1 MKLTRQQLYD
11 KVWEKGTSALQKELD
26 LSYVELKKMCE
37 DLNIP
42 RPSSAYWSALNFGK
56 KIEKT
61 ALSASTKVV
70 PDEVE
75 TDEYKKKKTR
85 GIPTKTKEKTVDSV
99 ASSKDEYS
107 VASKEK
113 EQIKVK
119 TPHNDGVVQKE
130 TEVSTNDEIFKV
142 PEILY
147 AKDPIIF
154 DTIAKQREKVFES
167 EHSWDTK
174 NPFKCKA
181 ENYLD
186 MSVSKDSFDRAIR
199 IFYTII
205 RAARFFGYDIDT
217 KHKKGD
223 YGRYEGGTFF
233 IVNGQRIQVD
243 LIEQNR
249 RVKNEKENYTTY
261 DYVPSGDLKFRI
273 LAKYSSWNKEIKE
286 TKSTRLEDK
295 IETIIRAL
303 EEYADRQIEEERQ
316 QKIREEQRR
325 IEEERKRREEEERKC
340 KEALRK
346 DEREKV
352 MSLLIDVERHAVAE
366 RMYDYIRDFQKALA
380 DKGVELTDEIRK
392 DIEWMQKKADWMNP
406 FLEVEDE
413 ILTSEDYTKILHPNE
428 KKTSNPYRSWDEPQE
443 PKYNYWQTKNAW
455 WRKK

>member
-11 KVWEKGTSALQKELD
+11 KIWEKGTGTLQKELD
-26 LSYVELKKMCE
+26 LSYTELKKMCE
-37 DLNIP
+37 DLNVP

-61 ALSASTKVV
+61 ALPASTKDV

-75 TDEYKKKKTR
+75 TDEYKKKKTH

-99 ASSKDEYS
+99 VSSKDEYS

-119 TPHNDGVVQKE
+119 TPHNDGVAQQE

-154 DTIAKQREKVFES
+154 DTMAKHRETVFQE
-167 EHSWDTK
+167 ENGWRAK

-181 ENYLD
+181 ENFLNIN
-186 MSVSKDSFDRAIR
+186 VSKESFDRALR

-205 RAARFFGYDIDT
+205 RAARHFGYEIDT
-217 KHKKGD
+217 KHKKGE

-233 IVNGQRIQVD
+233 VVKGQRIQVD
-243 LIEQNR
+243 LTEKNR
-249 RVKNEKENYTTY
+249 RVKNEESNYDSY

-273 LAKYSSWNKEIKE
+273 LARYSSWNKE
-286 TKSTRLEDK
+286 TKDTKCTRLEDK
-295 IETIIRAL
+295 IEAIIHDL
-303 EEYADRQIEEERQ
+303 EDEADRRIEEERQ

-325 IEEERKRREEEERKC
+325 IEEERKRREEEERKRQ
-340 KEALRK
+340 EALRK

-352 MSLLIDVERHAVAE
+352 KSLLIDVERHAVAE
-366 RMYDYIRDFQKALA
+366 RMYDYIRDFRKALV
-380 DKGVELTDEIRK
+380 DKGVEITDEIRT
-392 DIEWMQKKADWMNP
+392 DIDWMQKKADWMNP
-406 FLEVEDE
+406 FLEVGDE

-428 KKTSNPYRSWDEPQE
+428 KKTSNSYRSWNEPQE
-443 PKYNYWQTKNAW
+443 PEYNYWHMKNAW

>member
-11 KVWEKGTSALQKELD
+11 KVWKKGTSALQKELD

-42 RPSSAYWSALNFGK
+42 RPSSAYWSALSFGK
-56 KIEKT
+56 KVEQI
-61 ALSASTKVV
+61 ALPASVEDM
-70 PDEVE
+70 PEEVE
-75 TDEYKKKKTR
+75 TDDYKKKKVR
-85 GIPTKTKEKTVDSV
+85 KIPKIATENTIEPAES
-99 ASSKDEYS
+99 AKDEES
-107 VASKEK
+107 VTVKGQEHI
-113 EQIKVK
+113 EQNSSHKDEI
-119 TPHNDGVVQKE
+119 VQQE
-130 TEVSTNDEIFKV
+130 AEVRTDDEIFKV

-154 DTIAKQREKVFES
+154 DTIAKHREKVFES

-186 MSVSKDSFDRAIR
+186 VNVSKESFDRAIR

-205 RAARFFGYDIDT
+205 RAARHFGYEIDT
-217 KHKKGD
+217 KHKKGE

-233 IVNGQRIQVD
+233 VVKGQRIQVD
-243 LIEQNR
+243 LTEKNR
-249 RVKNEKENYTTY
+249 RVKNEESNYDSY

-273 LAKYSSWNKEIKE
+273 LATYSFWNKEIKD
-286 TKSTRLEDK
+286 TKCTRLEDK
-295 IETIIRAL
+295 IEAIIHDL
-303 EEYADRQIEEERQ
+303 EDEADRRIEEERQ
-316 QKIREEQRR
+316 QKIREEQKR
-325 IEEERKRREEEERKC
+325 IEEERKRREEEERKRQ
-340 KEALRK
+340 EALRK

-352 MSLLIDVERHAVAE
+352 MSLLVDVERHAVAE
-366 RMYDYIRDFQKALA
+366 RMYDYIRDFKNALA
-380 DKGVELTDEIRK
+380 DKGVEMTDELRG

-428 KKTSNPYRSWDEPQE
+428 KKTSNPYRSWNEPQE
-443 PKYNYWQTKNAW
+443 PEYNYWQTKNAW